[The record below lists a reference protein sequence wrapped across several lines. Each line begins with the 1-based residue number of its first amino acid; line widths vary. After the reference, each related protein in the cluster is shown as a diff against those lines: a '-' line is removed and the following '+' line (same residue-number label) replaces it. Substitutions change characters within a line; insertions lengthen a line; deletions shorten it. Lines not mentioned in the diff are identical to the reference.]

1 MEWYCT
7 EFDPSEVTQC
17 GKGGKGWILL
27 CPGVVLRLSPPAH
40 RLLETLQTKV
50 LPNWNCEWKTLHT
63 SPFLSLENQLL
74 RTILEKVLRKRQNQS
89 KKKLSWVQCLVGI
102 WQHNGVQEYNLRL
115 WLIGWEGGSR
125 FRFRPKRVAKEFYV
139 CTSGPTC

>member
-1 MEWYCT
+1 M
-7 EFDPSEVTQC
+7 
-17 GKGGKGWILL
+17 L

-89 KKKLSWVQCLVGI
+89 KKKICLVILG
-102 WQHNGVQEYNLRL
+102 WDGAVVVVGMD
-115 WLIGWEGGSR
+115 IGWGGGGGVGGGGGGGGLLSSPR
-125 FRFRPKRVAKEFYV
+125 AA
-139 CTSGPTC
+139 C